1 MNQPFRAELRKV
13 RATPVT
19 WWLLL
24 STAAIGVLGTLAPLI
39 AVDGKPVD
47 LLSDHQIRAALHG
60 AAGGSVLVL
69 VAGIIGMAGEWRF
82 GQASQVFLSTPR
94 RWRVVSVKTVVY
106 LAVGTMYG
114 LAAAV
119 AATATAWGWY
129 RAKDLS
135 LPLDQSAVWLTLAGC
150 IAVAGLFGVL
160 GVAIGAIV
168 RRPVP
173 AIVAALAWTVLVEP
187 ALFAAAPSVFRW
199 LPGIASLSLRRQPA
213 EHLLPAGAASAVLLG
228 VVAVALTVGVRMV
241 ERDDV
246 TG

>member
-1 MNQPFRAELRKV
+1 MSQLPRAELRKV
-13 RATPVT
+13 RSTPVT
-19 WWLLL
+19 WWLLM

-82 GQASQVFLSTPR
+82 GQVSQAFLSTPR
-94 RWRVVSVKTVVY
+94 RWRVVIVKTVVY
-106 LAVGTMYG
+106 LGVGAVYG
-114 LAAAV
+114 MAAAV
-119 AATATAWGWY
+119 AATATAWAWY
-129 RAKDLS
+129 RAKGFA
-135 LPLDQSAVWLTLAGC
+135 LPFDRSAVWLTLLGC
-150 IAVAGLFGVL
+150 VAVAALFGVL

-173 AIVAALAWTVLVEP
+173 AIVGALAWTVLVEP
-187 ALFAAAPSVFRW
+187 ALYAATPTVFRW

-213 EHLLPAGAASAVLLG
+213 EHLLPVGTAAAVLLA
-228 VVAVALTVGVRMV
+228 VIAVALVTGVRLV